1 MTLKSFSYTNGTSS
15 MNTKQRSK
23 SSPVEVANPYWL
35 KLRYTYIKC
44 EDCKSILSIE
54 HWMDFTHT
62 YTKCD
67 YCKSKLSTKKRCK
80 ATPVKVANPYCLKLR
95 HTYSKCGDCKSI
107 IPYPNLRLLHII
119 KKEKISTC
127 QRIWNTLGL
136 VICEECSYWNRP
148 LCQANP

>member
-1 MTLKSFSYTNGTSS
+1 MTLKSFSYANGTSS

-54 HWMDFTHT
+54 HWLKLRYP
-62 YTKCD
+62 YTKCE
-67 YCKSKLSTKKRCK
+67 YCKIILSTQQRS
-80 ATPVKVANPYCLKLR
+80 AITPVEVANPYCLKLR
-95 HTYSKCGDCKSI
+95 YTYSKCKDCKSI
-107 IPYPNLRLLHII
+107 LPYPNLRLLNIT
-119 KKEKISTC
+119 KKEKITTN

-136 VICEECSYWNRP
+136 VICEECSYWNR
-148 LCQANP
+148 LH